1 MRPKTK
7 QEPKLPR
14 FIAPKCMESVKFMS
28 KRDKLKMKRMNRV
41 DDYE

>member
-7 QEPKLPR
+7 QAPKLPR
-14 FIAPKCMESVKFMS
+14 FIAPKRMVSVKFMS
-28 KRDKLKMKRMNRV
+28 KRDKLKMKRINRI